1 MSMTPEFEGS
11 LDRFSRRAAIRGGT
25 AGLISAAMIA
35 GGVRHTTQAQVATP
49 DDTTPAT
56 PEITEGEALVP
67 DLTGV
72 TPLTLTGDRLTRFE
86 VHAAA
91 TLAEL
96 GIPGASIAVV
106 QNGEVV
112 FAQGFGVREQGQPEP
127 VTAETLL
134 RIGSVTK
141 SFSSLLAATLV
152 DAGKLDWDTPLVDL
166 LPEFAVEDPALTP
179 KLTIAD
185 AFSAATGLPR
195 RDLEIVFN
203 GDEHTAEESVA
214 SIADLPLTAPYGTTY
229 QYNNQLVGAGGYAAA
244 VADNELGDDLLRS
257 YEIALRTRVLDP
269 IGMPSTTLSI
279 EDVLASEDYATPHGA
294 GLAGELQ
301 PLPLLDDTH
310 WLESIAPSGALWS
323 NATEMARYLQTELG
337 RGLNPDGTRVVSTEN
352 LERTWQPGIELP
364 PATGLP
370 SELAAAGEH
379 YGLGWAL
386 GNYGGQRL
394 VWHSG
399 GTLGFTSLATFLPD
413 AGLGVV
419 TLTNGSGLAPFLFT
433 SSVQF
438 QLLEVLFDLPAMFD
452 WKLIPLI
459 AQSDQGRS
467 DLVASLGQVDAA
479 AVGGHLGIYANPDL
493 GQLTLLMADD
503 QLLLTDGQLRFVL
516 RPLLDEN
523 GTATATAYLPVDPP
537 FAGPPPQFSVTLHQ
551 HDDQPQMI
559 LTAQGD
565 TGEDDLVYTFVWEG
579 ANATPTS

>member
-1 MSMTPEFEGS
+1 MNLEPKLEVSS
-11 LDRFSRRAAIRGGT
+11 NRLSRRAAVQSGT

-35 GGVRHTTQAQVATP
+35 GGVRHTTLAQIATP
-49 DDTTPAT
+49 EAAT
-56 PEITEGEALVP
+56 SASPEITEVESLVP
-67 DLTGV
+67 DLTGA
-72 TPLTLTGDRLTRFE
+72 TPLPLTGERLTRFE

-96 GIPGASIAVV
+96 GIPGAAIAVV
-106 QNGEVV
+106 QNGEIV

-127 VTAETLL
+127 VTPDTLL

-152 DAGKLDWDTPLVDL
+152 DAGKLDWQTPLVDL
-166 LPEFAVEDPALTP
+166 LPEFAVEDLALTP

-195 RDLEIVFN
+195 RDLEIIFN
-203 GDEHTAEESVA
+203 GDEHSAEQSVA
-214 SIADLPLTAPYGTTY
+214 SIAQIPLTAPYGTTY

-244 VADNELGDDLLRS
+244 VADNGLGDDLLRS

-279 EDVLASEDYATPHGA
+279 DDAVASGHYATPHGA

-323 NATEMARYLQTELG
+323 NAIEMARYLQTELG
-337 RGLNPDGTRVVSTEN
+337 RGATPEGTRVVSAEN
-352 LERTWQPGIELP
+352 LERTWEPGIELP

-370 SELAAAGEH
+370 SELAAALGH
-379 YGLGWAL
+379 YGLGWVL

-452 WKLIPLI
+452 WKLIPLL
-459 AQSDQGRS
+459 AQSDQDRS
-467 DLVASLGQVDAA
+467 GLLASLGEIDST
-479 AVGGHLGIYANPDL
+479 AVGGYLGSYANPDL
-493 GQLTLLMADD
+493 GGLTLLMADE
-503 QLLLTDGQLRFVL
+503 QLLLTDGQLRFAL
-516 RPLLDEN
+516 RPLLDEA
-523 GTATATAYLPVDPP
+523 GTTTAYVPVDPP
-537 FAGPPPQFSVTLHQ
+537 FAGTPPQFSVTLHQ

-559 LTAQGD
+559 LTAPGD
-565 TGEDDLVYTFVWEG
+565 TREDDLVYTFAWEG
-579 ANATPTS
+579 ADATPAS

>member
-1 MSMTPEFEGS
+1 MSLEPEIEAP
-11 LDRFSRRAAIRGGT
+11 LMRLSRRAAMRGGT
-25 AGLISAAMIA
+25 AGLTAAALFVA
-35 GGVRHTTQAQVATP
+35 GAHHGKGFQIDSTSQA
-49 DDTTPAT
+49 TPAT

-106 QNGEVV
+106 QDGGVV
-112 FAQGFGVREQGQPEP
+112 FAQGFGVREQGRPEP
-127 VTAETLL
+127 VTADTLL

-152 DAGKLDWDTPLVDL
+152 DAGKLDWETPLVDL
-166 LPEFAVEDPALTP
+166 LPEFAVADPALTP
-179 KLTIAD
+179 KLKVAD

-195 RDLEIVFN
+195 RDLEIILN
-203 GDEHTAEESVA
+203 GDKHTAEESVA
-214 SIADLPLTAPYGTTY
+214 SIADLPLTAPYGTTF

-244 VADNELGDDLLRS
+244 VADIGLEDDLLHT
-257 YEIALRTRVLDP
+257 YEIVLRTRVLDP
-269 IGMPSTTLSI
+269 IGMASTTLSI
-279 EDVLASEDYATPHGA
+279 DDVMASGDYATPHGA
-294 GLAGELQ
+294 GLAGDLQ
-301 PLPLLDDTH
+301 SLPLLDDTL
-310 WLESIAPSGALWS
+310 WLESVAPSGGLWS

-337 RGLNPDGTRVVSTEN
+337 HGLNPDGTRVVSVVN
-352 LERTWQPGIELP
+352 LERTWQPGIALP
-364 PATGLP
+364 PVTGLP
-370 SELAAAGEH
+370 SELAAAAGH
-379 YGLGWAL
+379 YGLGWIL

-399 GTLGFTSLATFLPD
+399 GTLGFTALATFLPD

-419 TLTNGSGLAPFLFT
+419 TLTNGTGLASSLFT

-452 WKLIPLI
+452 WKLIPVL
-459 AQSDQGRS
+459 AQSDQGWS
-467 DLVASLGQVDAA
+467 ELAKSLGETDAA
-479 AVGGHLGIYANPDL
+479 AVGGHLGNYANPDL
-493 GQLTLLMADD
+493 GQLTLLLADD
-503 QLLLTDGQLRFVL
+503 QLLLTDGHLRFAL
-516 RPLLDEN
+516 RPVQDEA
-523 GTATATAYLPVDPP
+523 GTATTYVPVDPP
-537 FAGPPPQFSVTLHQ
+537 FAGVPPQFSVMLQ
-551 HDDQPQMI
+551 RHDRLPQMI
-559 LTAQGD
+559 LTALGD